1 MMRPVPIHFLMFN
14 KRIVLQKAL
23 DTLARVERR
32 QQEIQDYL
40 FNGEALPRPL
50 LATLRDTENDLQ
62 QLRHGLDM
70 AR

>member
-1 MMRPVPIHFLMFN
+1 MMRPVPIHVLMFN
-14 KRIVLQKAL
+14 KRIVFEKAL
-23 DTLARVERR
+23 DTLARVERQ

-40 FNGEALPRPL
+40 LTGEALPRPL
-50 LATLRDTENDLQ
+50 LATLRDIENDLQ